1 MRAEITYRLSDP
13 CVDATQKNNQRQ
25 LALTITAVS
34 EGNEGR
40 VPLNLCLILDRS
52 GSMGGEPLDNVRE
65 AACRLVDALDY
76 RDRLSV
82 VAFDHRPTVVVPNQT
97 VERPE
102 SIKEQIRGL
111 RAAGGTCIDEGL
123 RLGLEEWAKGK
134 HQTIGQVFLLTDGEN
149 EHGSNE
155 RCLKFAQLAAEY
167 NVTLH
172 TLGFG
177 DAWNQ
182 DVLEKIADAGG
193 GTMVHIQYPEQAAE
207 EFQWLLRRVQ
217 SVGLTDAHLELQ
229 LAPNARLAEFKPM
242 AQVAPDTIELTTQTE
257 GNRVK
262 ARLGDLM
269 VGVERAV
276 LVNFYLDA
284 TSPRA
289 LPGSTPDRQVVA
301 TVQVTY
307 TDPLRP
313 GANLA
318 SEGLAVEVQAIA
330 DHRPQMDAEV
340 QGRVL
345 ALAKYRQTQLAEAK
359 LQQGD
364 SAGAAT
370 LLQTAAQ
377 TALQM
382 GDTTAATVL
391 QSSATRLQTG
401 TVLSDAE
408 RKQTRIA
415 AKTVL
420 RSE

>member
-13 CVDATQKNNQRQ
+13 YVDAAQKNSQRQ
-25 LALTITAVS
+25 LALTIAAVS
-34 EGNEGR
+34 QGNEGR

-52 GSMGGEPLDNVRE
+52 GSMGGEPLDNVRQ
-65 AACRLVDALDY
+65 AACRLVDALDC

-82 VAFDHRPTVVVPNQT
+82 IAFDHRPTVVVPNQT

-102 SIKEQIRGL
+102 SIKEQIQGL

-193 GTMVHIQYPEQAAE
+193 GTMVHIQYPDQAAE

-229 LAPNARLAEFKPM
+229 MAPNARLAEFKPI
-242 AQVAPDTIELTTQTE
+242 AQVAPDTIELVTQTE
-257 GNRVK
+257 GNRVR

-276 LVNFYLDA
+276 LVNFYIDA
-284 TSPRA
+284 TSSRV
-289 LPGSTPDRQVVA
+289 LPGSTPDRQVVG

-307 TDPLRP
+307 TDPQRP
-313 GANLA
+313 GATLA
-318 SEGLAVEVQAIA
+318 SEGLAVEIQAIA
-330 DHRPQMDAEV
+330 EHRPQMDEEV

-370 LLQTAAQ
+370 LLQTAAK

-382 GDTTAATVL
+382 GDTNAATVL

-415 AKTVL
+415 SKTVL